1 MIVRLS
7 AIVLPTK
14 SVFKKILSHTIVEH
28 CMEIKFHL
36 LLLNRLKNADPEELF
51 MTGTLNSFD
60 VTDRLHEITVP
71 SLFSCG
77 RYDEATPE
85 TTGYYQKQL
94 TGSQLNVFKD
104 ALHAH
109 HLEKEAGVLATVRE
123 FLRGT
128 GSYRK
133 F

>member
-1 MIVRLS
+1 MG
-7 AIVLPTK
+7 
-14 SVFKKILSHTIVEH
+14 
-28 CMEIKFHL
+28 IKFHL
-36 LLLNRLKNADPEELF
+36 LLLKRLKNADPEELF

-60 VTDRLHEITVP
+60 VTDRLHGITVP
-71 SLFSCG
+71 ALFTWG

-104 ALHAH
+104 ALHAYY
-109 HLEKEAGVLATVRE
+109 LEKEAGVLATVRE

-128 GSYRK
+128 DHTGN
-133 F
+133 FDPPVAECQECPLPIQ